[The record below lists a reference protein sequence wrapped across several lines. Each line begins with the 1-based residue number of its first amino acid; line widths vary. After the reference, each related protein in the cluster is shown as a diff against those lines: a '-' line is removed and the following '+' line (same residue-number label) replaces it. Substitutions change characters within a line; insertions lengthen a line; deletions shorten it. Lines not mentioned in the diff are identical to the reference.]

1 MKYSTIG
8 YLISQGFNSFGKQ
21 KKMTTASIII
31 MCATMLIFGI
41 FFVVSHN
48 LNYILKQLET
58 QQGVKVILEKRL
70 ETTEELKLQDEIR
83 KIDGVNQVVY
93 ESKLEAFQNVK
104 AMLGKNQELIDGW
117 TGEENPFNASFKV
130 TLTDLRKNKKV
141 QEEISKLE
149 GIETVSGSDEIIE
162 NFSKF
167 ISIVRI
173 GTVVIIALLVAI
185 SVFIIAYTIKLTVHA
200 RRREISI
207 MKYVGATNSFIRGP
221 FIVEG
226 ILIGIISAMITVF
239 LLGTIY
245 SSISKAVTELS
256 LIQNMK
262 IEIYTYSQI
271 FVTLIA
277 VYLGLGVG
285 IGTVGSAISM
295 KKYLNV

>member
-104 AMLGKNQELIDGW
+104 SMLGKNQELIDGW

-149 GIETVSGSDEIIE
+149 GIETVSGSDEIIV

-271 FVTLIA
+271 FVTLIV